1 MEDSAFPKTLSPRSA
16 LCCSTSSYMA
26 PTALMIFQWSPAFQ
40 TLYIY
45 GSVFL
50 MLHGRSPKKVPL
62 SEGLYRQSDCSGP
75 RRGETRKLCL

>member
-50 MLHGRSPKKVPL
+50 MLHGKSPK
-62 SEGLYRQSDCSGP
+62 EGAFVGRALQAIRLLRTAS
-75 RRGETRKLCL
+75 RRDT